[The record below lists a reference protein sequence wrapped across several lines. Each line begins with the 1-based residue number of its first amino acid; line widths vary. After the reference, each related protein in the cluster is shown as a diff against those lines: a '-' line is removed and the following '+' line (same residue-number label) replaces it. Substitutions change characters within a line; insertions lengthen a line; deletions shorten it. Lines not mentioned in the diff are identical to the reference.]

1 MFVNYLTLTSDELA
15 ALDGLP
21 YIQRLTYLMG
31 IKPYMDRK
39 TFMVGIKRR
48 ISYQSLREMLYVE
61 PGPGVQNSGSPSQDQ
76 VRRAVKQ
83 LVQAGL
89 IEVLPAEKQL
99 IFKCLLA
106 LGDKPVQNKPA
117 SKSPDQTASSK
128 YADSSAISP
137 STELLSSEAAREKIQ
152 EPATPHKDNNYL
164 FFLLQKFEFFWK
176 SYPQKQGKQKAFEAF
191 KALNPDE
198 ALASKILNAL
208 RKQVSAI
215 NEQKLQGLWV
225 PNWKHPANWLTQQC
239 WEDEIN
245 TQQLTEI
252 PHAKHKTNPKR
263 KSPGDVLWESCK
275 AGADFDFEDEA
286 EPDTTG
292 NVIAFK
298 KS

>member
-1 MFVNYLTLTSDELA
+1 VSYLTLTSDELA

-39 TFMVGIKRR
+39 TSMVGIKRR

-61 PGPGVQNSGSPSQDQ
+61 PGAGVQNSGSPSQDQ

-89 IEVLPAEKQL
+89 IEVLPAKKQL

-106 LGDKPVQNKPA
+106 LGDKSVQNKAA
-117 SKSPDQTASSK
+117 SKSPDETASSK
-128 YADSSAISP
+128 YAAGPAISP
-137 STELLSSEAAREKIQ
+137 STEFLSSEAAIGKTQ

-164 FFLLQKFEFFWK
+164 FFLLQKFEFFWE

-191 KALNPDE
+191 KALSPDE
-198 ALASKILNAL
+198 ALTSKLLTAL

-215 NEQKLQGLWV
+215 NEQKAQGLWV
-225 PNWKHPANWLTQQC
+225 PNWKHPANWLAQQC

-245 TQQLTEI
+245 TQQLTETT
-252 PHAKHKTNPKR
+252 HAKHKTHSTK
-263 KSPGDVLWESCK
+263 KSPGDLLWESCK
-275 AGADFDFEDEA
+275 GGADYDFEDEPEA
-286 EPDTTG
+286 NPSS
-292 NVIAFK
+292 NIIAFK
-298 KS
+298 QRGA